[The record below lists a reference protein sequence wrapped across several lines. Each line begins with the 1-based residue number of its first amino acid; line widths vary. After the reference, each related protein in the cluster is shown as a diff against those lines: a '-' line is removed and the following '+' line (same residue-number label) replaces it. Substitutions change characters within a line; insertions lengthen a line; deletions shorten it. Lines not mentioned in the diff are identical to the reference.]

1 MVVHVA
7 ACAWLIFGLSN
18 APRITNKPA
27 HERFTV
33 RILNV
38 PSPEPQ
44 AQQVAHATPHSIT
57 APASEAP
64 RPTTPSPAAAAPAP
78 APAAGGSL
86 PSMPSVATQLALLKP
101 RTQILIQPDAPPDIL
116 IQRPVMVPNILRW
129 SAPAI
134 PTKTIVPS
142 PPQKSIVA
150 TLRPRIEPPNHEV
163 TPADVRMSSTPFAT
177 TMATLAP
184 STTTPV
190 VVHGPDP
197 AKRIPETASK
207 QAQPPTPA
215 QIMSL
220 SNLQVKEGP
229 VQIPLANSPASPA
242 IHESTGTGPAVNS
255 AGAGQGN
262 PLSNQ
267 AGNGPGQSPSAA
279 AGKSAAGS
287 GTGTQAAKG
296 SGAPGPAQAAKGNGA
311 PGPAQAKNDGPSG
324 SSPGPAADANP
335 GPELGSVIGGPV
347 THIHLAKDGQYGFVV
362 VGSQVAEQYPETVGL
377 WGGRL
382 VYTVYVH
389 MGSGKPWILQ
399 YALPPAA
406 QAAANNARPDAPW
419 PFDIVQPHLDP
430 ADYTSDALMVHGF
443 VNVAGRFD
451 HLAVVF
457 PSDFA
462 KAKFL
467 LSALQQWQFRPG
479 RQNGQLAAIEILL
492 IIPDQE
498 E

>member
-1 MVVHVA
+1 
-7 ACAWLIFGLSN
+7 
-18 APRITNKPA
+18 
-27 HERFTV
+27 
-33 RILNV
+33 
-38 PSPEPQ
+38 
-44 AQQVAHATPHSIT
+44 
-57 APASEAP
+57 
-64 RPTTPSPAAAAPAP
+64 
-78 APAAGGSL
+78 
-86 PSMPSVATQLALLKP
+86 MPSVAAQLALLKP
-101 RTQILIQPDAPPDIL
+101 KTQILIQPDAPPDIL
-116 IQRPVMVPNILRW
+116 ITRPVMAPNVLRW
-129 SAPAI
+129 TAPAI
-134 PTKTIVPS
+134 PTKTIVPL
-142 PPQKSIVA
+142 PPQKSILSN
-150 TLRPRIEPPNHEV
+150 LRPKIEPPNREIK
-163 TPADVRMSSTPFAT
+163 PADLKMSSTPFAT

-190 VVHGPDP
+190 VVRGPDP
-197 AKRIPETASK
+197 AKRIPETAAK
-207 QAQPPTPA
+207 QAEPPTPA

-242 IHESTGTGPAVNS
+242 IHESAGTGPSVNT
-255 AGAGQGN
+255 AGTGQGN
-262 PLSNQ
+262 PASSQ
-267 AGNGPGQSPSAA
+267 SGSGPGQSSSAT
-279 AGKSAAGS
+279 GSKPGSGS
-287 GTGTQAAKG
+287 GTGTQT
-296 SGAPGPAQAAKGNGA
+296 AKGNGA
-311 PGPAQAKNDGPSG
+311 PGPAQPAKGNGPPGPAQVAKNEGT
-324 SSPGPAADANP
+324 PGPAADATP
-335 GPELGSVIGGPV
+335 GPDLGSLVGGPV
-347 THIHLAKDGQYGFVV
+347 THIHLAKDGQFGFVV
-362 VGSQVAEQYPETVGL
+362 VGASIAEQYPETVGL

-399 YALPPAA
+399 YALPSAA
-406 QAAANNARPDAPW
+406 LAAANNARPDAPW

-443 VNVAGRFD
+443 VNAAGRFD

-479 RQNGQLAAIEILL
+479 RQNGQVAAIEVLL